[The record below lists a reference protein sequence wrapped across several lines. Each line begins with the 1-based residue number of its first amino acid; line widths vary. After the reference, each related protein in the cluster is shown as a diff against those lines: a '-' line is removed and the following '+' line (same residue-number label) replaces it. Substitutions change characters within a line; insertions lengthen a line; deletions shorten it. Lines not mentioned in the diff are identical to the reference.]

1 FSSASESPSFVLAV
15 TGAGIW
21 LSLGQKPWKKSSIFL
36 LVLLFLLTILSQTD
50 IIHAY
55 IRNNFIQAY
64 SLKALPCAIIWIV
77 ILLDIYTLAL
87 KKGDNYSI

>member
-1 FSSASESPSFVLAV
+1 
-15 TGAGIW
+15 
-21 LSLGQKPWKKSSIFL
+21 LGQKPWKKSSIFL
-36 LVLLFLLTILSQTD
+36 LVLLFLLTILSPTD
-50 IIHAY
+50 IIPAY